1 MLLTAGGQPEASL
14 RPLLDWSGMACEL
27 GLECSR
33 EGGASWDRETG
44 KSHRPEEDVAA
55 PPLSHSRMGR
65 AQRGCAAMDSLAHR
79 LVRDDAMVGFAKG
92 PGLLC

>member
-27 GLECSR
+27 GHECSR
-33 EGGASWDRETG
+33 EGCASLWAG
-44 KSHRPEEDVAA
+44 
-55 PPLSHSRMGR
+55 GR
-65 AQRGCAAMDSLAHR
+65 ANLTDRRRTWLRHHSLIRGWERGCAAMDSLAHR

>member
-55 PPLSHSRMGR
+55 PPLSHSRMGEGV
-65 AQRGCAAMDSLAHR
+65 RGYG
-79 LVRDDAMVGFAKG
+79 LVGSSVGEG
-92 PGLLC
+92 RCYGGVC